1 MPRKVRR
8 RTRKKRSLYKKKS
21 KIRKGKKRKTRR
33 RRKTKRSRRKRR
45 RQRGGGTLSNCQNP
59 FVKGKVVPY
68 EPAGMDLRRGILTR
82 QEVGYKPQ
90 QGGGNLWRNL
100 GFTFPKD
107 LYHDSKDFLM
117 NVKNSY
123 IGDRQ
128 DTTSNV
134 MKQPIG
140 KMELKHSMPTD
151 FSKAFIESDAA
162 VAAKM
167 QSLN

>member
-8 RTRKKRSLYKKKS
+8 KTRKRKSLYKKRP
-21 KIRKGKKRKTRR
+21 KIRKRRKTRKRKVTKR
-33 RRKTKRSRRKRR
+33 RRRRRN
-45 RQRGGGTLSNCQNP
+45 RQRGGGTLGNCQNP
-59 FVKGKVVPY
+59 FSGGKVVPY

-90 QGGGNLWRNL
+90 QGGGSLFRNL

-117 NVKNSY
+117 NVKHSY
-123 IGDRQ
+123 MGDRQ
-128 DTTSNV
+128 DSTSNV
-134 MKQPIG
+134 MNQPIG
-140 KMELKHSMPTD
+140 KMQVIPHAPTD
-151 FSKAFIESDAA
+151 YSKAFIEADAA

-167 QSLN
+167 KSLS

>member
-8 RTRKKRSLYKKKS
+8 KTRRRKSLYKKRP
-21 KIRKGKKRKTRR
+21 KIRKRRKTRKRKVTKR
-33 RRKTKRSRRKRR
+33 RRRRRR
-45 RQRGGGTLSNCQNP
+45 RQRGGGTLGNCQNP
-59 FVKGKVVPY
+59 FSGGKVVPY
-68 EPAGMDLRRGILTR
+68 EPAGMDLRRGVLTR

-90 QGGGNLWRNL
+90 SGGGSLWRNL
-100 GFTFPKD
+100 GFMFPKD

-123 IGDRQ
+123 VGDRQ
-128 DTTSNV
+128 DSTSNV

-140 KMELKHSMPTD
+140 KMELMPHPPTD
-151 FSKAFIESDAA
+151 YSKAFIQADAA

-167 QSLN
+167 QSLS